1 MFTPLIV
8 DTFGG
13 WHGAALDVLSKL
25 GRQGGKE
32 EEEMA
37 RHLRQRLSVILTR
50 GAITKGSLLHDW
62 QRELQPPSRQH
73 IVEGRSNQL
82 EAGVAHSRRPEH

>member
-25 GRQGGKE
+25 GRQVGK

-50 GAITKGSLLHDW
+50 DNVAMLGSRAPTVCDAYIDGD
-62 QRELQPPSRQH
+62 QDQDD
-73 IVEGRSNQL
+73 V
-82 EAGVAHSRRPEH
+82 

>member
-1 MFTPLIV
+1 MFFPLIV

-13 WHGAALDVLSKL
+13 WNGAALDVLSKL
-25 GRQGGKE
+25 GRQVGKE
-32 EEEMA
+32 EEEMV

-50 GAITKGSLLHDW
+50 AITKGSLLHNW

-73 IVEGRSNQL
+73 LVEGRSHHL
-82 EAGVAHSRRPEH
+82 EAGVAHTWRPEH